1 MYPVINYIVT
11 GEIGGFSGMYIII
24 IGAGKVGYFLA
35 KRLTGNKHTVSI
47 IDKNKLVCEET
58 AREIEA
64 LVINGDGC
72 DPKILEEAGISRA
85 DVIAAVTG
93 DDEDN
98 LIICQLAKERFSVQ
112 RTVGRVNNPDNE
124 HTFSELGIDIPVD
137 STNIIAKIIEEE
149 VSFSDFVTLM
159 SFKRGKLAI
168 VRVDLPEDSPVI
180 NKEIKDIILP
190 ENSVLVSILR
200 GDDVIVPKG
209 NTILKPGDDV
219 VALTLIGNE
228 PQLLNLL
235 AGKL

>member
-1 MYPVINYIVT
+1 
-11 GEIGGFSGMYIII
+11 MYIII
-24 IGAGKVGYFLA
+24 VGAGKVGYFLA
-35 KRLTGNKHTVSI
+35 KRLVNNKHTVSI
-47 IDKNKLVCEET
+47 IDKNKLICED
-58 AREIEA
+58 AAKEIEA

-72 DPKILEEAGISRA
+72 DPRILEEAGVSRA
-85 DVIAAVTG
+85 DVVAAVTG

-98 LIICQLAKERFSVQ
+98 LIICQLAKERFNIQ

-124 HTFSELGIDIPVD
+124 HTFSELGIDVPVD
-137 STNIIAKIIEEE
+137 STKIIAKIIEEE
-149 VSFSDFVTLM
+149 VSFSDFVNLM

-168 VRVDLPEDSPVI
+168 VRMDLPEDSPVI

-190 ENSVLVSILR
+190 KDSVLVSILR
-200 GDDVIVPKG
+200 GEEVIVPKG
-209 NTILKPGDDV
+209 DTVLKPGDDV

>member
-1 MYPVINYIVT
+1 
-11 GEIGGFSGMYIII
+11 MYILI

-35 KRLTGNKHTVSI
+35 KRLTLNKHTVSI
-47 IDKNKLVCEET
+47 IDKNKTVCEET
-58 AREIEA
+58 AKEIEI

-72 DPKILEEAGISRA
+72 DPKILEEAGILRA
-85 DVIAAVTG
+85 DVVAAVTG

-98 LIICQLAKERFSVQ
+98 LIICQLAKERFNIQ

-137 STNIIAKIIEEE
+137 ATKIIAKIIEEE

-180 NKEIKDIILP
+180 NKEVKDIILP
-190 ENSVLVSILR
+190 EDSVLVSILR

-209 NTILKPGDDV
+209 NTVLLPGDDV

-228 PQLLNLL
+228 PQLLSLL

>member
-1 MYPVINYIVT
+1 
-11 GEIGGFSGMYIII
+11 MYIII
-24 IGAGKVGYFLA
+24 VGAGKVGYFLA
-35 KRLTGNKHTVSI
+35 KRLINNKHVVSVV
-47 IDKNKLVCEET
+47 DKNKLTCEEL
-58 AREIEA
+58 AKELDI

-72 DPKILEEAGISRA
+72 DPRILEEAGVARA
-85 DVIAAVTG
+85 EVVAAVTG

-98 LIICQLAKERFSVQ
+98 LIICQLAKERFNIQ

-124 HTFSELGIDIPVD
+124 HTFSELGIDVPVD
-137 STNIIAKIIEEE
+137 STKIIAKIIEEE
-149 VSFSDFVTLM
+149 VSFSDFVNLM

-180 NKEIKDIILP
+180 NKEVKDVILP
-190 ENSVLVSILR
+190 PDSVLVSILR
-200 GDDVIVPKG
+200 GEEVVVPKG
-209 NTILKPGDDV
+209 NTVFKPGDDV

>member
-1 MYPVINYIVT
+1 
-11 GEIGGFSGMYIII
+11 MYIII
-24 IGAGKVGYFLA
+24 VGAGKVGYFLA
-35 KRLTGNKHTVSI
+35 KRLVNNKHTISI
-47 IDKNKLVCEET
+47 IDKNKLICED
-58 AREIEA
+58 AAKEIEA

-72 DPKILEEAGISRA
+72 DPRILEEAGILRA
-85 DVIAAVTG
+85 DVVAAVTG

-98 LIICQLAKERFSVQ
+98 LIICQLAKERFNIQ

-137 STNIIAKIIEEE
+137 STKIIAKIIEEE
-149 VSFSDFVTLM
+149 VSFSDFVNLM

-168 VRVDLPEDSPVI
+168 VRVDLPGDSPVI

-190 ENSVLVSILR
+190 KDSVLVSILR
-200 GDDVIVPKG
+200 GEEVIVPKG
-209 NTILKPGDDV
+209 DTILRPGDDV
-219 VALTLIGNE
+219 VALTLVGNE

>member
-1 MYPVINYIVT
+1 MYVL
-11 GEIGGFSGMYIII
+11 I

-35 KRLTGNKHTVSI
+35 KRLTANKHTVSI
-47 IDKNKLVCEET
+47 VDKNKAVCEET
-58 AREIEA
+58 AKELEA
-64 LVINGDGC
+64 LVVNGDGC
-72 DPKILEEAGISRA
+72 DPKILEEAGVSRA
-85 DVIAAVTG
+85 DVLAAVTG

-98 LIICQLAKERFSVQ
+98 LIICQLAKERFNIQ

-124 HTFSELGIDIPVD
+124 YTFSELGIDIPVD
-137 STNIIAKIIEEE
+137 ATKIIAKIIEEE

-180 NKEIKDIILP
+180 NKEVKDIVLP
-190 ENSVLVSILR
+190 EDSVLVSILR

-209 NTILKPGDDV
+209 NTLLLPGDDV